1 MGGPGDPIAG
11 WWRRHREWCHGR
23 IVEHASSWVL
33 VGPGTPPSIRSGDG
47 IAFGDRA
54 DADGRPMRLVHQ
66 AGVHCGNPLVGGEG
80 PYPRMRIEASEE
92 PLYFVPAAVCRS
104 CPWRWPGGAH
114 GLRFPYCG
122 WARVS
127 RGGQARAARD
137 AAEAGTRL
145 RREVGRRLGGLG

>member
-1 MGGPGDPIAG
+1 MARAGGPMAA
-11 WWRRHREWCHGR
+11 WWRRHRAWCHGR

-33 VGPGTPPSIRSGDG
+33 VGPGTPPSIRSCDG

-137 AAEAGTRL
+137 GAEAGTRL